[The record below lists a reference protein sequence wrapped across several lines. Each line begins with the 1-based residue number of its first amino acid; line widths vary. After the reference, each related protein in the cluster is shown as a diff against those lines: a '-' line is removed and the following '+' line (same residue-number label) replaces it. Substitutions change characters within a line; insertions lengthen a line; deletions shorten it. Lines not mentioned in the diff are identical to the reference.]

1 MLVDNHSPTAISTN
15 KFEDLFKRSK
25 LATFKADLCCSGL
38 SFHHALTYDCELVR
52 NASALER

>member
-15 KFEDLFKRSK
+15 KFEDLFKHSK

-38 SFHHALTYDCELVR
+38 SFHHALKYDCELVR

>member
-15 KFEDLFKRSK
+15 TFEDLFKHS
-25 LATFKADLCCSGL
+25 TFKADLCCSGL